1 MEAFMP
7 NRKKLNPDP
16 QEKKLRQ
23 REEKIYEKDL
33 IEQLEEEEQEL
44 MQQHEDLQK
53 EKDHH

>member
-1 MEAFMP
+1 MP

-33 IEQLEEEEQEL
+33 IEQLEEEEQDL